1 MVCDSWMSKGT
12 TQRQRSLVFNS
23 IVQAFFFQIMEL
35 HTRIIQSTPLS
46 FEWFG
51 REVRP
56 NGNELAQEMQ
66 KRGHRHRT
74 GIKLFK
80 REIRTKESLLKLN
93 VIEFVQNTIR
103 PISTASNNQSLN
115 DV

>member
-1 MVCDSWMSKGT
+1 MSKGT

-80 REIRTKESLLKLN
+80 RKIQTNKSLLKLN
-93 VIEFVQNTIR
+93 VIKIVRNTM
-103 PISTASNNQSLN
+103 PISTASNNQNLN
-115 DV
+115 HV